1 MQLRTALRVVL
12 VAIALGMIATGV
24 TVLTGP
30 IAIPLTITLWMMAAV
45 LVALAVLAPRA
56 SS

>member
-45 LVALAVLAPRA
+45 LVALAVLAPHA